1 MHDHEG
7 ESTPTR
13 PTSGDRDQQ
22 AAAILRYVPAVGA
35 MHVDP
40 GRVAELKAREDA
52 AFIERRPRT
61 MELWTS
67 GQAVMPN
74 GVPMSWLRTSYDHPP
89 LFVESAT
96 GSRLRDVDGHEY
108 ADFNI
113 ADMSMFT
120 GYGPAPVVEAV
131 GRQVAAGSQYLLP
144 TEDSIWVAG
153 ELARR
158 YGLPLWQ
165 FTLAAT
171 SANTEVIRIARASTG
186 REKVLFFEGK
196 YHGHFDDVLVELEDG
211 VLVPEE
217 AGLPHDVTAR
227 TLVVPFN
234 DLDALERAL
243 SSGEVAVVVTEPAL
257 TNNVGLLMPDDGF
270 HDGLR
275 EITRGA
281 GTLLAY
287 DETHTQ
293 VVGPGGLTR
302 MWGLRPDFVTV
313 GKSIAAGIP
322 LGAYGMTSEVGAVLQ
337 RPGGRDEGKPQVAV
351 GGTLFGNPLSMAAAR
366 AAMGEVLT
374 DDAYAHSQ
382 RLGTRLADGI
392 EAVVASTGLGWTTHR
407 FWPRSGL
414 SFSPTMPRTAAE
426 AAKDLDVPLRRL
438 MRIYL
443 ANRGVW
449 DAIVGAGPTC
459 SVAATDE
466 DVDAYV
472 AAFGQLIGELV
483 S

>member
-1 MHDHEG
+1 V
-7 ESTPTR
+7 
-13 PTSGDRDQQ
+13 
-22 AAAILRYVPAVGA
+22 AA
-35 MHVDP
+35 
-40 GRVAELKAREDA
+40 LKEREDA
-52 AFIERRPRT
+52 EFVRMRPRSQD
-61 MELWTS
+61 LWAAGRT
-67 GQAVMPN
+67 AMPN

-89 LFVESAT
+89 LFIESAA

-120 GYGPAPVVEAV
+120 GYGPPAVVDAV
-131 GRQVAAGSQYLLP
+131 ARQVALGSQYLLP
-144 TEDSIWVAG
+144 TEDAVWVAG

-171 SANTEVIRIARASTG
+171 SANTEVIRVARASSG
-186 REKVLFFEGK
+186 REKVLFFDGK

-211 VLVPEE
+211 RLVPEE
-217 AGLPHDVTAR
+217 DGLPHDVTTR

-234 DLDALERAL
+234 DLEALERVL
-243 SSGEVAVVVTEPAL
+243 SSREVAVVVTEPAL

-275 EITRGA
+275 ELTRRT

-302 MWGLRPDFVTV
+302 RWGLAPDFVTV

-322 LGAYGMTSEVGAVLQ
+322 LGAYGMTEEAAVVLQ
-337 RPGGRDEGKPQVAV
+337 RPLGRDDDRPQVAV
-351 GGTLFGNPLSMAAAR
+351 GGTLFGNPVSMAAAR
-366 AAMGEVLT
+366 ATMSQVLT
-374 DDAYAHSQ
+374 DDAYAHTQ
-382 RLGTRLADGI
+382 RLGARLADGLSHL
-392 EAVVASTGLGWTTHR
+392 VAAAGREWTTHR

-414 SFSPTMPRTAAE
+414 SFSPAMPRTATE
-426 AAKDLDVPLRRL
+426 ALECFDVPLRRL
-438 MRIYL
+438 MRVYL

-459 SVAATDE
+459 SVAATDA
-466 DVDAYV
+466 DIDAYL
-472 AAFGQLIGELV
+472 AAFADLLGELV
-483 S
+483 